1 MTKDCYYSAETHAT
15 LLSDMVSFGE
25 EDFCLML
32 TVILK
37 QTVESKM
44 FMRDYCVAERNFEQL
59 KSDYADAIKAVAAT
73 RATSDAQIEY
83 NLMHYMK
90 CKLSHDLWES
100 FFQNQNDNVDKANI
114 LKCANK
120 GNICLKWKELRNTLV
135 QVFQNLKLTWKQN
148 DDDWESIEDRMES
161 LIAEQSAIAKGTTD
175 VQLEKKP
182 WLIFIG
188 YKKKNEYDIFSQK
201 MCKCIREQAM
211 LDKGNG
217 SSNKID
223 DVMAVFEGIFAS
235 YRERSLNT
243 LIEMAWNK
251 LADDSN
257 RFFQNKL
264 PELMGLEPF
273 EEAKTDMLRKQ
284 LEVEKKDIKEKY
296 ATFENYIKNNLPINM
311 EDVRKIVLYYY
322 ASQSFMKREEIF
334 YLPLIKRLDDL
345 KKDSITEI
353 PFKLLDD
360 GKKIRLSNPCVKKS
374 VKTDE
379 LYVVGNL
386 TDKENNSLFATKLR
400 NITLCVDTKSE
411 EYPFKTYVI
420 PGIKGMRQEITKP
433 DNLQYL
439 DPADIEAGCMQ
450 LNGSEEDDLYGTY
463 RLRIYDE
470 QIWKYFQS
478 ERSKRPLI
486 SQDYSVK
493 RKKGNGFSKELD
505 VNGVKADIA
514 AYMKHLVALHIE
526 RSHVIV
532 GEKKTY
538 WDLDFIEE

>member
-1 MTKDCYYSAETHAT
+1 MTKDCYYSAETRAT
-15 LLSDMVSFGE
+15 LLSDMVSFGK
-25 EDFCLML
+25 EDFCRML

-73 RATSDAQIEY
+73 RATSDEQIEY
-83 NLMHYMK
+83 NLKHYMK
-90 CKLSHDLWES
+90 CKLSHDLWEN
-100 FFQNQNDNVDKANI
+100 FFQNQNDNLDKASI
-114 LKCANK
+114 LKCVNK
-120 GNICLKWKELRNTLV
+120 GNICLNWKELRNTLV
-135 QVFQNLKLTWKQN
+135 QVSQNLKLTWKQN
-148 DDDWESIEDRMES
+148 DDDWNRMES
-161 LIAEQSAIAKGTTD
+161 LIAEQAAFAKGRTD
-175 VQLEKKP
+175 VQLEESP
-182 WLIFIG
+182 WLKFIG
-188 YKKKNEYDIFSQK
+188 YKKKNEYDIFSKK
-201 MCKCIREQAM
+201 MCKCIREQAT
-211 LDKGNG
+211 LDKGSG

-235 YRERSLNT
+235 YRERPLNT
-243 LIEMAWNK
+243 LIEMEWNK
-251 LADDSN
+251 LANDSN

-273 EEAKTDMLRKQ
+273 EEAKTDMIRKQ
-284 LEVEKKDIKEKY
+284 LEVDKENDIKEKY
-296 ATFENYIKNNLPINM
+296 AAFENYIKNNFPINV

-334 YLPLIKRLDDL
+334 YSPLIKRLDDL

-353 PFKLLDD
+353 PFELLDD
-360 GKKIRLSNPCVKKS
+360 GKIIRLSNPCVKKS

-386 TDKENNSLFATKLR
+386 MDKENNSLFATKLR
-400 NITLCVDTKSE
+400 NIMLCVDTKNA

-532 GEKKTY
+532 GEKKMY
-538 WDLDFIEE
+538 WDLDFTEE

>member
-25 EDFCLML
+25 EDFCWML

-73 RATSDAQIEY
+73 RATSDEQIEY

-114 LKCANK
+114 LKCVNK

-135 QVFQNLKLTWKQN
+135 QVFQNLKLIWKQN
-148 DDDWESIEDRMES
+148 DDDWKSIEDRMES
-161 LIAEQSAIAKGTTD
+161 LIAEQAAFAKGRTD
-175 VQLEKKP
+175 VQLEESP
-182 WLIFIG
+182 WLKFIS
-188 YKKKNEYDIFSQK
+188 YKEKNEYDIFSKK
-201 MCKCIREQAM
+201 MCKCIREQAT

-235 YRERSLNT
+235 YREKSLNT
-243 LIEMAWNK
+243 FIEQKWNK
-251 LADDSN
+251 LANGSG
-257 RFFQNKL
+257 FFQNKL

-284 LEVEKKDIKEKY
+284 LEVDKETDIKEKY
-296 ATFENYIKNNLPINM
+296 AAFENYIKNNLPINM

-334 YLPLIKRLDDL
+334 YSPLIKRLDDL

-360 GKKIRLSNPCVKKS
+360 GKNIRLSNPCMKKS

-400 NITLCVDTKSE
+400 NITLCEDTKNA

-420 PGIKGMRQEITKP
+420 PGIKGMRQEIMKS

-450 LNGSEEDDLYGTY
+450 LNGSEEADLYGTY

-526 RSHVIV
+526 KSHVIV